1 MPKAK
6 RHSQEIKPT
15 DGRKGNGKNKQG
27 IKAVQVQKANMT
39 PARLNQAK
47 KDLIGTYALKAM
59 KKVFGSEAE
68 AWETLAEKAKD
79 SFAHMNLL
87 FQYRYGK
94 PMDKIPE
101 GNQDKNNAPVINF
114 FASPQQIHEMEETID
129 IDSEEVDVERLN
141 EGTEEE

>member
-1 MPKAK
+1 
-6 RHSQEIKPT
+6 
-15 DGRKGNGKNKQG
+15 
-27 IKAVQVQKANMT
+27 MT

-94 PMDKIPE
+94 PMDKAPE

>member
-47 KDLIGTYALKAM
+47 KDQIGTYALKAM

-94 PMDKIPE
+94 PMDKVPD
-101 GNQDKNNAPVINF
+101 NKQDKNNAPVINF

-141 EGTEEE
+141 EGDEAE